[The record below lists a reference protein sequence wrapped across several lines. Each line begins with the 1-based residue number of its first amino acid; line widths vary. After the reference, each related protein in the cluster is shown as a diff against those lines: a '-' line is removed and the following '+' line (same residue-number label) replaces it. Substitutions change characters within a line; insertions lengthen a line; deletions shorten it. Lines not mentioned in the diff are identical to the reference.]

1 MSTTRRLEAMSAA
14 GVVGLRAMMLHV
26 FLLPNGAE
34 FDPVCR
40 NTSAVSRAAAVA
52 LEILKVG

>member
-1 MSTTRRLEAMSAA
+1 MNTTRRLAA
-14 GVVGLRAMMLHV
+14 ILAADVMGLRATMLHV

-34 FDPVCR
+34 FDPVCK

-52 LEILKVG
+52 LDPRF